1 MKVDISTALSCQ
13 AERVWVELQT
23 IALLQRVAWPLAR
36 LKPAGN
42 ARFPPRW
49 SEGMTFRCRLYI
61 FGFIPIGV
69 RTLHVERLDQNKREM
84 QTREH
89 DPLVRTWD
97 HLISVSA
104 RGAEGTIYRDQI
116 EINAGALTFV
126 VWAWANWFYRHRQ
139 SRWRAIARSL

>member
-1 MKVDISTALSCQ
+1 MKVDVSTVLSCP
-13 AERVWVELQT
+13 AEKVWAELQT
-23 IALLQRVAWPLAR
+23 VALLQRVAWPLAR
-36 LKPAGN
+36 LTPVGN
-42 ARFPPRW
+42 TCFPLRW
-49 SEGMTFRCRLYI
+49 VEGMTFRCRLYI
-61 FGFIPIGV
+61 FGFIPIGA

-97 HLISVSA
+97 HLISVAAS
-104 RGAEGTIYRDQI
+104 GAEETLYRDQI
-116 EINAGALTFV
+116 EIDAGALTFV